1 VNIDYL
7 ENGSDDCPI
16 IRVYGNEPDSV
27 RLLMKCIADM
37 VNGEI
42 KSKCLND
49 IKGFKSINGCRF
61 DIELSSLQKGVIQ
74 LSSNNFICQLSKDGW
89 QEAYELLEPLSEDS
103 KTGYQWINESSE
115 ISFLVSRYA
124 NGQW

>member
-7 ENGSDDCPI
+7 ENSSDDCPI

-37 VNGEI
+37 VNGKI

-49 IKGFKSINGCRF
+49 IKGFKSINGCKL
-61 DIELSSLQKGVIQ
+61 DIEVSSLNKGVIKT
-74 LSSNNFICQLSKDGW
+74 SSNSFICQLSKDGW

-103 KTGYQWINESSE
+103 GTGYQWINESNE
-115 ISFLVSRYA
+115 ISFLVSRHA